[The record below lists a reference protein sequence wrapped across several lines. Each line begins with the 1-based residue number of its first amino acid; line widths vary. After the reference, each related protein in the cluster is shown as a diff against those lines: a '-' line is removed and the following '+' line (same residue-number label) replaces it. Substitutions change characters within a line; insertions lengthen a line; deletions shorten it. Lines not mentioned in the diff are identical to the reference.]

1 MAQYRKIAD
10 LPATLAVFPLPGAL
24 VFPRWQL
31 PLNIFEPRYLNM
43 IDDAMAGSRLIGM
56 VQAAGGSKAR
66 PGLADVGCAGRI
78 TSYAETPDGRYLITL
93 TGICRFRVAR
103 ELEVTTPYRQ
113 VAPDWK
119 PYGGDLA
126 PAPEGDGRVRRALVL
141 AFRHYASA
149 NNIEADWGAMEEA
162 SFETLVHALASGCPF
177 EPAEKQALL
186 EARNLEARAEALT
199 ALLEFGSAP
208 GGTGPVQ

>member
-31 PLNIFEPRYLNM
+31 SLNIFEPRYLNM

-56 VQAAGGSKAR
+56 VQSNGGTKAR
-66 PGLADVGCAGRI
+66 PGLAGVGCAGRI

-93 TGICRFRVAR
+93 TGICRFRIAR

-113 VAPDWK
+113 VTPDWTPYGSDLSPAPD
-119 PYGGDLA
+119 GD
-126 PAPEGDGRVRRALVL
+126 ERVRRALVM
-141 AFRHYASA
+141 AFRDYASA
-149 NNIEADWGAMEEA
+149 NNLQADWDAMRDA

-186 EARNLEARAEALT
+186 EARDVEARAEALT